1 MRQRFRRRPELAVS
15 AVRLALDFD
24 RLTYR
29 KWGDTQRAAPGDW
42 LVDNDGDVYTVNAE
56 TFTRTYKE
64 VSPGRWVKIAPVW
77 AERAT
82 EPGSVVT
89 QEGRTHYE
97 AGDWLVSNGE
107 DGADAY
113 AISTETFDR
122 LYEPDDPV

>member
-15 AVRLALDFD
+15 AVRLDLDFD
-24 RLTYR
+24 GLTYR
-29 KWGDTQRAAPGDW
+29 KWGDTHRAAPGDW

-113 AISTETFDR
+113 AISAETFDR

>member
-1 MRQRFRRRPELAVS
+1 MS
-15 AVRLALDFD
+15 AVRLDLDFD
-24 RLTYR
+24 GLTYR

-113 AISTETFDR
+113 AISAETFDR

>member
-24 RLTYR
+24 GLTYR